1 MMPAGVEQ
9 AGAWHMVVSSKEEP
23 AAKTVGKASR
33 PPVKERLLR
42 VATRLFARHGFEG
55 TSVQDIVDA
64 AGVTKGAMYHYYD
77 SKDDLLYEV
86 YQKLLTMQTSQLEAI
101 AAGPGTPEER
111 LRAAAVDVV
120 RTSLDN
126 LDDMIVFF
134 RSLHMLPADKQAQ
147 VRAERRN
154 YQEKF
159 RALVDEGVAAGTFR
173 SDVPSDIVVHY
184 FLSVVNQLG
193 SWYHPEGSLS
203 PGQVGDL
210 FTELFI
216 GGLRE

>member
-1 MMPAGVEQ
+1 
-9 AGAWHMVVSSKEEP
+9 MVVRSKESSGRAP
-23 AAKTVGKASR
+23 KAAR

-64 AGVTKGAMYHYYD
+64 AGVTKGAMYHYYG
-77 SKDDLLYEV
+77 SKDDLLFEV
-86 YQKLLTMQTSQLEAI
+86 YHQVLSMQTSHLDEI
-101 AAGPGTPEER
+101 AVGPGTAEER
-111 LRAAAVDVV
+111 LRAAAGDVV
-120 RTSLDN
+120 QTSLDN

-134 RSLHMLPADKQAQ
+134 RSLHMLPEDKQTQ
-147 VRAERRN
+147 VRAERRA

-173 SDVPSDIVVHY
+173 SDISSDVVVHY

-193 SWYHPEGSLS
+193 SWYKPDGSLS
-203 PGQVGDL
+203 PGQVGNL
-210 FTELFI
+210 FTELLI
-216 GGLRE
+216 GGLATR